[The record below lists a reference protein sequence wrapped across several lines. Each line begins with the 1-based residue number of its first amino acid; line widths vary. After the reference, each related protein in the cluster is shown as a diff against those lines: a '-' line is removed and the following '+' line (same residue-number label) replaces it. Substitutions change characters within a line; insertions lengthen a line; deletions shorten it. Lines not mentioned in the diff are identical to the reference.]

1 MRHSLDIKHRTNGS
15 VYICLYKCCRSSS
28 ALLERVGM
36 ANRLDHLP
44 SQLSGGEQQRVTIA
58 RAIANR
64 PQLLLLDEP
73 TGDLDTK
80 NSAIIMKLLTELNRK
95 ERITLVMVTH
105 DVLLKNF
112 ADRVIWMRDGKIMRL
127 EIIPK
132 EVREMRLKQLDND
145 LEKLTRGQTKR
156 AKWTHTV
163 LRRPEDY
170 ETHPKYQKREPVYYN
185 FQKEFQNIESID
197 QISQEEYEEKIFQHR
212 RSSKHTNK
220 QINNNNKENNVVIE
234 IHSQGRSQL
243 INNTN
248 HNDNRHSDSQQHIFL
263 HSESPSDAL
272 EFEQEELT
280 KKLEV

>member
-1 MRHSLDIKHRTNGS
+1 MLFLFYSI
-15 VYICLYKCCRSSS
+15 
-28 ALLERVGM
+28 
-36 ANRLDHLP
+36 
-44 SQLSGGEQQRVTIA
+44 
-58 RAIANR
+58 
-64 PQLLLLDEP
+64 
-73 TGDLDTK
+73 
-80 NSAIIMKLLTELNRK
+80 
-95 ERITLVMVTH
+95 
-105 DVLLKNF
+105 
-112 ADRVIWMRDGKIMRL
+112 
-127 EIIPK
+127 
-132 EVREMRLKQLDND
+132 
-145 LEKLTRGQTKR
+145 
-156 AKWTHTV
+156 
-163 LRRPEDY
+163 
-170 ETHPKYQKREPVYYN
+170 EPVYYN